1 MRRFPGSGPS
11 RRTKKFRATQ
21 LELPVLGRPSEA
33 EALRMVVAFYCI
45 MEPEKRAEIIK
56 LAETLATE
64 SQVVEGCT
72 HFLLLERRTEIEQQR
87 AADAIPAGKRDAS

>member
-1 MRRFPGSGPS
+1 M
-11 RRTKKFRATQ
+11 
-21 LELPVLGRPSEA
+21 LGRPSEA

-56 LAETLATE
+56 LAETFAAE

-72 HFLLLERRTEIEQQR
+72 HFLLLERHAKAEAEQPT
-87 AADAIPAGKRDAS
+87 DPVPASKPDAS

>member
-1 MRRFPGSGPS
+1 V
-11 RRTKKFRATQ
+11 
-21 LELPVLGRPSEA
+21 ELSVLGRPSEA

-56 LAETLATE
+56 LAETLAAE

-72 HFLLLERRTEIEQQR
+72 HFLLLDRHAKTSNEPPI
-87 AADAIPAGKRDAS
+87 DPVPAGKREAS